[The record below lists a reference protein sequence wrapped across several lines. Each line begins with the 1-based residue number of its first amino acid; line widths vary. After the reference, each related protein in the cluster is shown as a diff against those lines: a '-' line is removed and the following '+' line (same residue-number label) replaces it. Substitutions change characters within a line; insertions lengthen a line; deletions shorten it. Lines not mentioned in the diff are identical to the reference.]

1 LTQRLRIL
9 TLLILPGG
17 ALLLATGAGCAT
29 LYVLLP
35 FFYQGPDL
43 LSTSLT
49 VASVA
54 AIGLT
59 LGFGLTY
66 QVRSFLR
73 GRASA
78 TFHPPSPRRWVSL
91 FLVCLIVGQLMIT
104 LLPHTRITALVFPP
118 IHVLAAASPAL
129 AVLAF
134 VGLRTRAASWRTVV
148 MELSHGAVLAPAA
161 ALVAELVVV
170 LGVVIVISVI
180 VALTPGGLESLVDL
194 AASLQDP
201 AWLENPDNLAQLV
214 LSPAA
219 LTGIVIVFVIMA
231 PLIEEFFKGLG
242 VLLLGFRL
250 RGRAQ
255 ALLWG
260 VACGAGFAVGESLFN
275 GSIAIDGWGAVLLM
289 RAGAS
294 LMHCVAS
301 GFMGLGWHQALVD
314 RRPWRLLAAYGASTL
329 LHALWNAAAVSV
341 AVLSLLV
348 MSRPGDTGTQGFAAF
363 AILGAMAFLLGLT
376 VSMGIALI
384 LLTRRTV
391 VASNVEQTSDQ
402 EASLSNSV
410 L

>member
-17 ALLLATGAGCAT
+17 ALLLATGAGCAA

-35 FFYQGPDL
+35 FFYRGPDL
-43 LSTSLT
+43 LTTSLT

-78 TFHPPSPRRWVSL
+78 TFHPPSARRWVSL
-91 FLVCLIVGQLMIT
+91 FLICLIVGQLMIS

-148 MELSHGAVLAPAA
+148 AEVSHGAVLAPAA
-161 ALVAELVVV
+161 ALVAELVVI
-170 LGVVIVISVI
+170 LGIVIAISVI
-180 VALTPGGLESLVDL
+180 VALTPGGLESLMDL
-194 AASLQDP
+194 ATSLQDP

-250 RGRAQ
+250 RGQAQ

-275 GSIAIDGWGAVLLM
+275 GSIALEGWGAVLLM

-314 RRPWRLLAAYGASTL
+314 RSPWRLLAAYGASTL
-329 LHALWNAAAVSV
+329 IHALWNAAAVSV

-348 MSRPGDTGTQGFAAF
+348 ISRPGDTGTQGIAAF
-363 AILGAMAFLLGLT
+363 TMFVALAFLLLLT
-376 VSMGIALI
+376 ISVGIVLVR
-384 LLTRRTV
+384 LTRRTV
-391 VASNVEQTSDQ
+391 VASTEEETADQ

-410 L
+410 V

>member
-391 VASNVEQTSDQ
+391 VASNVEETSDQ